1 MGCTSSIPGRYKNGR
16 RRKKK
21 GSRIAEVAV
30 FVPCLRVPVAVDLQ
44 QGLRGIVGRE
54 VVERI
59 MQRRSRI
66 VLLAQENVLEAL
78 EGILEVQRALEDYLP
93 VLIGLIE
100 KERRLEALVEFKW
113 RSLGDNGQE
122 ICLASAWY
130 ELLSVIHMMA
140 ILSLLEANQLLIPK
154 DCVDARERKVSED
167 AKKVAVDLLL
177 KASGFLEYC
186 IHHILVHLPIH
197 IRRNLPKDLQEGVL
211 EAVSIQALGQGVEMQ
226 LGLAMECDKATLPVK
241 RRLACEEVIY
251 FAQAHYCLS
260 GCENSDANGKKLL
273 LFLKYKYLEAKSAAY
288 YYHGLVLGKGSE
300 PNDQVSSV
308 WCHFAANDL
317 LIESKRA
324 CLSFC
329 LAKPL
334 TRVPAAW
341 GVMKH
346 LQKKIPETASK
357 KSQMYG
363 DLIEQDKAYQTLPD
377 LPEFTLSLK
386 PDDYELPEIAE
397 FWVGDKSQP
406 QIQMLKE
413 HLKDD
418 DDDDTFEPIEDL
430 NL

>member
-16 RRKKK
+16 RKKKK

-30 FVPCLRVPVAVDLQ
+30 FVPCLRIPVAVDLQ

-54 VVERI
+54 VVDRI

-66 VLLAQENVLEAL
+66 VLLAQENVLEAV

-140 ILSLLEANQLLIPK
+140 MLSLLQANQLLIPK
-154 DCVDARERKVSED
+154 DCADARERKVSED

-177 KASGFLEYC
+177 KASGFLEYN

-211 EAVSIQALGQGVEMQ
+211 EAISIQALAQGVEMQ
-226 LGLAMECDKATLPVK
+226 LGLAMECEKATLPVK

-251 FAQAHYCLS
+251 FAQ
-260 GCENSDANGKKLL
+260 DAKTAMQTEGSSSYSLNISTLKQRQLHTIIMVWFSERVVNQMIKLVQCAAIL
-273 LFLKYKYLEAKSAAY
+273 LPMTSSSRANE
-288 YYHGLVLGKGSE
+288 LV
-300 PNDQVSSV
+300 
-308 WCHFAANDL
+308 
-317 LIESKRA
+317 
-324 CLSFC
+324 
-329 LAKPL
+329 
-334 TRVPAAW
+334 
-341 GVMKH
+341 
-346 LQKKIPETASK
+346 
-357 KSQMYG
+357 
-363 DLIEQDKAYQTLPD
+363 
-377 LPEFTLSLK
+377 
-386 PDDYELPEIAE
+386 
-397 FWVGDKSQP
+397 
-406 QIQMLKE
+406 
-413 HLKDD
+413 
-418 DDDDTFEPIEDL
+418 
-430 NL
+430 